1 MSKSLNKVATL
12 GIIFLLIS
20 SLSACSKIRGVFSD
34 DANSVN
40 YQNNASVKNLEF
52 PPDLTAPKFD
62 KEFELPKGVVSAVS
76 LKSGGRVPA
85 QTYNSTSGGLPNN
98 VQSYSTRTGALASI
112 KTQGGET
119 LLQVN
124 DTYQRAQIL
133 TSIMLERMSFTVL
146 SRDPA
151 SGILSVRYNG
161 SDVDVGE
168 PKRGVSGFFNSAKGM
183 LGMSNANDKALVSG
197 ETYRVSVLNQQ
208 GAPLVRIARASGSP
222 LSTAAN
228 AKIITMLN
236 NEFNR

>member
-1 MSKSLNKVATL
+1 MQAYST
-12 GIIFLLIS
+12 
-20 SLSACSKIRGVFSD
+20 
-34 DANSVN
+34 
-40 YQNNASVKNLEF
+40 
-52 PPDLTAPKFD
+52 
-62 KEFELPKGVVSAVS
+62 
-76 LKSGGRVPA
+76 
-85 QTYNSTSGGLPNN
+85 TSGGSSNT

-133 TSIMLERMSFTVL
+133 TSIMLERMGFTVL

-151 SGILSVRYNG
+151 SGTLSVRYNG
-161 SDVDVGE
+161 SNVDVGK
-168 PKRGVSGFFNSAKGM
+168 PKRGVSGFFNRAKGM
-183 LGMSNANDKALVSG
+183 LGMSGADNKALVNG

-222 LSTAAN
+222 LSTAAH